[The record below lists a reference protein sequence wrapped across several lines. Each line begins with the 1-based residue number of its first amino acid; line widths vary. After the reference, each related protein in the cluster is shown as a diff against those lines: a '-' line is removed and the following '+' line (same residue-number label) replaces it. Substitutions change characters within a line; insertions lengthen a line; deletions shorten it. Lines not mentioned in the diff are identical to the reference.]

1 MLTMGMITNLIIVIK
16 DVRMTTAEIV
26 STFAVIDENGNA
38 TGFNYEAFSSLVD
51 ELVETRKQLKKENK
65 EVEKAKRDADREV
78 LAVEGKKYYDSL
90 NEGDVFSY
98 KNAEGEVLQAR
109 KIKTKSNTG
118 TTAACELLEFTT
130 KTGKRYPKF
139 WQVIIPQVA

>member
-1 MLTMGMITNLIIVIK
+1 MTMQ
-16 DVRMTTAEIV
+16 EIV
-26 STFAVIDENGNA
+26 STFATVDENGQVVS
-38 TGFNYEAFSSLVD
+38 FNYDGFSNLVD
-51 ELVETRKQLKKENK
+51 ELVETRKQLKKEQK
-65 EVEKAKRDADREV
+65 EAEKAKKEADREV
-78 LAVEGKKYYDSL
+78 LAISGKEYYDSL
-90 NEGDVFSY
+90 QEGDEFEY

-139 WQVIIPQVA
+139 WQVIVPVAA